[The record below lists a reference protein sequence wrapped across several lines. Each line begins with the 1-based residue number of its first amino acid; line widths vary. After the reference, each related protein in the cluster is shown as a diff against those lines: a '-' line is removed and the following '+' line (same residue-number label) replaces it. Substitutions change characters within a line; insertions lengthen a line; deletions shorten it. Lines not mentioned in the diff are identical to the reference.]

1 MLHITNGDS
10 AAETIK
16 DAVFSG
22 QILAWRDVLHEGPV
36 PAGLHLPQL
45 SEIRT
50 EFIAGLDW
58 GAKEAIALV
67 FHERDQTLARFR
79 EHEEIVLWFEHD
91 LYDQLQLIQILDWF
105 FERECGATKLSLICI
120 GEHHEVQPF
129 HGLGELNVN
138 QMAALL
144 PLRHIISYKEKK
156 TAHLAWQAFTSPD
169 PTNIEKLLATDTSA
183 LPFLKK
189 ALLRHL
195 QQFPSTTNGLGR
207 TEQQILTAV
216 AHGKQ
221 TPQEI
226 FLADQ
231 AQEENVFMG
240 DASFWI
246 YLHTLCSGKEPLLQT
261 RNGATFFLPEAE
273 TDVPF
278 VEQKLIL
285 TEAGKTVLAGT
296 TDQIKLNGIERWFG
310 GVHLQGNDVQ
320 WRWEGNNL
328 LHFAG

>member
-36 PAGLHLPQL
+36 PAGLSLPQL
-45 SEIRT
+45 SQIRT
-50 EFIAGLDW
+50 KFIVGLGW
-58 GAKEAIALV
+58 GTNEEIAKV

-79 EHEEIVLWFEHD
+79 EHEEIILWFEHD

-120 GEHHEVQPF
+120 GEHPEVQPF
-129 HGLGELNVN
+129 HGLGELSVN

-144 PLRHIISYKEKK
+144 PLRHIISHKEKK
-156 TAHLAWQAFTSPD
+156 TARLAWQAFTSPD
-169 PTNIEKLLATDTSA
+169 PTNIEKFLTTDTSA
-183 LPFLKK
+183 LPFLAK
-189 ALLRHL
+189 ALRRQL
-195 QQFPSTTNGLGR
+195 QQFPSTVNGLGR

-231 AQEENVFMG
+231 AQEDAVFMG
-240 DASFWI
+240 DDSLWI

-261 RNGATFFLPEAE
+261 KNGATFFLPKAE
-273 TDVPF
+273 TERLF
-278 VEQKLIL
+278 AAQKLGL
-285 TEAGKTVLAGT
+285 TISGENVVNGT
-296 TDQIKLNGIERWFG
+296 ADQIKINGIDRWFG
-310 GVHLQGNDVQ
+310 GVHLQGNKVA
-320 WRWEGNNL
+320 WRWNGNNL
-328 LHFAG
+328 LYFAE